1 MKVLGL
7 YAGGK
12 LWFCGFFNG
21 FFNVFHLTNNALT
34 FWKCARGGFLTL
46 VTFAK
51 DFKGVK
57 EGL

>member
-1 MKVLGL
+1 MR
-7 YAGGK
+7 GGK
-12 LWFCGFFNG
+12 LWVCGFFIG
-21 FFNVFHLTNNALT
+21 FLNVFHLTNNALT
-34 FWKCARGGFLTL
+34 FGNAPEAGFLTL